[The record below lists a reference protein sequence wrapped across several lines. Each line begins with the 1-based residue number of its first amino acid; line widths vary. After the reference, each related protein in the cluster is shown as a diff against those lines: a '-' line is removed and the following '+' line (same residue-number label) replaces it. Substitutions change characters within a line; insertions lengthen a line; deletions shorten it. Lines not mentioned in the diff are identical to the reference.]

1 MEALFNGDT
10 GKVTLSQKQR
20 LFPSLLAQLISWS
33 YANGYELTLGEAYR
47 TPEQAAANA
56 AAGKGSANSNHTR
69 RLAVDLNL
77 FINGEYRTGS
87 EDHKPLGDYWVSLH
101 PLCRW
106 GGNFSRPDGN
116 HYSLFHEGVS

>member
-1 MEALFNGDT
+1 M
-10 GKVTLSQKQR
+10 TLGQKQR
-20 LFPSLLAQLISWS
+20 LFTKLVGQLITWS
-33 YANGYELTLGEAYR
+33 YTNGFELTFSETYR

-56 AAGKGSANSNHTR
+56 AAGKGISRSLHLV

-77 FINGEYRTGS
+77 FVNGEYRTGS
-87 EDHKPLGDYWVSLH
+87 EDHRPLGEFWVSLH

-116 HYSLFHEGVS
+116 HYSLEHEGRQ